1 MELHRESILN
11 QTDISFSLAKQLI
24 STDYMDKNV
33 IFSPLSIHIL
43 LGMIAAGSKGPT
55 QDEMLGFFKSSSI
68 EELNSLLAQ
77 HVTKVFA
84 NGQPLGGP
92 RLSLVNGVWVD
103 QSLTFKPSYK
113 EIVENGY
120 KAATYRV
127 DFQTQAAANAV
138 IKKVNKWVEKETNGL
153 IKKILPRDSVK
164 CDTRL
169 ILANAVYFKGKWKEK
184 FDASRTKK
192 QKFFLLNGSSIKV
205 PFMTSRKTQYIRY
218 FEGFKVL
225 GLPYKQGEDKRRFSM
240 YIFLP
245 DAKDGLPSL
254 IEKAGSESGFIEKHI
269 LLSEVNV
276 GNFLIPK
283 FKMEFEF
290 EATKVLKELGMVLPF
305 SSGDLT
311 EMVYP
316 TISTEEKSLFVSSI
330 IHKAFVEVNEKGTEA
345 AAVSIGVFSFQCS
358 RRIERKFD
366 FVADHPFMFVI
377 REDVSGMILFIGQLL
392 DPSAS

>member
-1 MELHRESILN
+1 MELHRESILK

-24 STDYMDKNV
+24 STDNKDKNV

-55 QDEMLGFFKSSSI
+55 REQMLGFFKSSSI
-68 EELNSLLAQ
+68 EELNSLFAQ

-84 NGQPLGGP
+84 NGEPLGGP

-120 KAATYRV
+120 KAASYRV
-127 DFQTQAAANAV
+127 DFQTQAAANAI

-153 IKKILPRDSVK
+153 IKKILARDSVK

-316 TISTEEKSLFVSSI
+316 TITTGEKSLFVSSI
-330 IHKAFVEVNEKGTEA
+330 MHKAFVEVNEKGTEA
-345 AAVSIGVFSFQCS
+345 AAVSIGVFSFQSS
-358 RRIERKFD
+358 RRIAMKFD